1 MKLRDDV
8 CLKCCNRK
16 SCRGLCPP
24 LLWANGRVEG
34 KERLLSDIIDTT
46 KDLAYQDYKDV
57 INELADDREQRDAQK
72 MGMIAKIVEIKELL
86 PRSIAALLFFEV
98 PKNKICAL
106 LKISRTHFYRK
117 YF

>member
-1 MKLRDDV
+1 VKLRDDI

-24 LLWANGRVEG
+24 LQWVNGRVEG
-34 KERLLSDIIDTT
+34 KERLLSDIIGSSQ
-46 KDLAYQDYKDV
+46 DLIYQDYKEV
-57 INELADDREQRDAQK
+57 ISELADDREEREK
-72 MGMIAKIVEIKELL
+72 WKLGKISDILEISDFM
-86 PRSIAALLFFEV
+86 PRAIAALLFFEI
-98 PKNKICAL
+98 PKNNICKL